1 MNLVGSHKPEH
12 SSCTWTLILQN
23 TGQHCTSVSLC
34 MYYYNRLYKRYQCK
48 TLDEKSYYFTT
59 FWTEFDRF
67 QFTIMLF
74 GIDVAADVF
83 EENLDTIF
91 GNLFQVSVKGLTVR
105 LNFMLKFIGKTN
117 QLLILLFLI
126 IPCVSDRN
134 LFILAFILLNLI
146 QKWPSSK
153 IDHLPHLRNH
163 LLYRDYPGS
172 TVCAYFFCF
181 YSCPLLALLMWCM
194 DQCISLYNSLLS
206 SQALSC
212 FQCLVTYPNIW
223 ITF

>member
-1 MNLVGSHKPEH
+1 
-12 SSCTWTLILQN
+12 
-23 TGQHCTSVSLC
+23 
-34 MYYYNRLYKRYQCK
+34 
-48 TLDEKSYYFTT
+48 
-59 FWTEFDRF
+59 
-67 QFTIMLF
+67 MLF

-146 QKWPSSK
+146 QK
-153 IDHLPHLRNH
+153 
-163 LLYRDYPGS
+163 
-172 TVCAYFFCF
+172 
-181 YSCPLLALLMWCM
+181 
-194 DQCISLYNSLLS
+194 
-206 SQALSC
+206 
-212 FQCLVTYPNIW
+212 
-223 ITF
+223 